1 VAARF
6 EELIARQL
14 ALFEEQDAEF
24 LRRVDDAERA
34 YDDADREDAEEVYG
48 RYQELVEHG
57 TEALAE
63 MRDAYAATLDE
74 DDAEEYVAEFNQ
86 AVIDR
91 LPRFGL
97 EIEDV

>member
-1 VAARF
+1 MAGRF
-6 EELIARQL
+6 AELIARQL
-14 ALFEEQDAEF
+14 DLFEEQDADF
-24 LRRVDDAERA
+24 LRRVDEAERT
-34 YDDADREDAEEVYG
+34 YDKADREEAEEIYG

-63 MRDAYAATLDE
+63 MRDGYARTLE
-74 DDAEEYVAEFNQ
+74 ADDAVEYVAEFNQ
-86 AVIDR
+86 TVIDR

>member
-1 VAARF
+1 MAGRF
-6 EELIARQL
+6 AELIARQL
-14 ALFEEQDAEF
+14 DLFEEHDADF
-24 LRRVDDAERA
+24 LRRVEDAERA
-34 YDDADREDAEEVYG
+34 YDAAEREQAEEVYG

-63 MRDAYAATLDE
+63 MRDAYASTLDE

-97 EIEDV
+97 EIEEL

>member
-1 VAARF
+1 MRGRF
-6 EELIARQL
+6 SEVIARQL
-14 ALFEEQDAEF
+14 DLFEEQDAEF
-24 LRRVDDAERA
+24 LRRVDEAERA

-57 TEALAE
+57 TEELGE
-63 MRDAYAATLDE
+63 MRDAYAGTLDS
-74 DDAEEYVAEFNQ
+74 DDADEYIAAFNQ

>member
-1 VAARF
+1 MRGRF
-6 EELIARQL
+6 SEVIARQL
-14 ALFEEQDAEF
+14 DLFEEQDAEF
-24 LRRVDDAERA
+24 LRRVDEAERA
-34 YDDADREDAEEVYG
+34 YDEADREDAEEVYG

-57 TEALAE
+57 TEELGE
-63 MRDAYAATLDE
+63 MRDAYARTLED
-74 DDAEEYVAEFNQ
+74 DDAEEYAAEFNQ

>member
-1 VAARF
+1 VGGRF
-6 EELIARQL
+6 AELIARQL
-14 ALFEEQDAEF
+14 DLFEEQDADF
-24 LRRVDDAERA
+24 LRRVDEAERA
-34 YDDADREDAEEVYG
+34 YDEADREDAEEVYG

-63 MRDAYAATLDE
+63 MRDAYAGTLDLG
-74 DDAEEYVAEFNQ
+74 DAEEYVAEFNEV
-86 AVIDR
+86 VIDR

>member
-1 VAARF
+1 MGGRF
-6 EELIARQL
+6 AELIARQL
-14 ALFEEQDAEF
+14 ELFERQDADF

-34 YDDADREDAEEVYG
+34 YDAADREDAAEVYG

-63 MRDAYAATLDE
+63 MRDAYADTLDVG
-74 DDAEEYVAEFNQ
+74 DADEYVAEFNQ

>member
-1 VAARF
+1 MRGRF
-6 EELIARQL
+6 SEVIARQL
-14 ALFEEQDAEF
+14 DLFEEQDAEF
-24 LRRVDDAERA
+24 LRRVDEAERA
-34 YDDADREDAEEVYG
+34 YDDADREDAEEVFG

-57 TEALAE
+57 TEALGE
-63 MRDAYAATLDE
+63 MRDAYAAMLED
-74 DDAEEYVAEFNQ
+74 DDAEEYAAEFNQ

>member
-1 VAARF
+1 MAGRF
-6 EELIARQL
+6 AELIHRQL
-14 ALFEEQDAEF
+14 DLFEEQDAAF
-24 LRRVDDAERA
+24 LQRVEEAERA
-34 YDDADREDAEEVYG
+34 YDRADREDAEEVYG

-63 MRDAYAATLDE
+63 MRDAYAATLDPEEAE
-74 DDAEEYVAEFNQ
+74 DYVAEFNQ
-86 AVIDR
+86 IVIDR

>member
-1 VAARF
+1 VGGRF
-6 EELIARQL
+6 AELIARQL
-14 ALFEEQDAEF
+14 DLFEEQDADF
-24 LRRVDDAERA
+24 LRRVDEAERA
-34 YDDADREDAEEVYG
+34 YDEADREDAEEVYG

-63 MRDAYAATLDE
+63 MRDAYAGTLDAG
-74 DDAEEYVAEFNQ
+74 DAEKYVAEFNDV
-86 AVIDR
+86 VIDR

>member
-1 VAARF
+1 MRGRF
-6 EELIARQL
+6 SEVIARQL
-14 ALFEEQDAEF
+14 DLFEKQDADF
-24 LRRVDDAERA
+24 LRRVDEAERA

-57 TEALAE
+57 TEELGE
-63 MRDAYAATLDE
+63 MRDAYAGTLDP
-74 DDAEEYVAEFNQ
+74 DDADEYIAEFNQ

>member
-1 VAARF
+1 MGGRF
-6 EELIARQL
+6 FELIHRQL
-14 ALFEEQDAEF
+14 DLFEEQDADF

-34 YDDADREDAEEVYG
+34 YDEADREDAEEVYG
-48 RYQELVEHG
+48 RFQELVEHG
-57 TEALAE
+57 TEALGE
-63 MRDAYAATLDE
+63 MRDAYARTLDL
-74 DDAEEYVAEFNQ
+74 DDADEYIAEFNQ

>member
-1 VAARF
+1 MGGRF
-6 EELIARQL
+6 AELISRQL
-14 ALFEEQDAEF
+14 DLFEQQDAEF

-34 YDDADREDAEEVYG
+34 YDAADREDAEEVYG

-63 MRDAYAATLDE
+63 MRDTYAGTLAVEDADE
-74 DDAEEYVAEFNQ
+74 YLAEFNQ

-91 LPRFGL
+91 MPRFGL
-97 EIEDV
+97 EIEDL

>member
-1 VAARF
+1 MGGRF
-6 EELIARQL
+6 AELIARQL
-14 ALFEEQDAEF
+14 DLFEQQDADF

-34 YDDADREDAEEVYG
+34 YDSADREDAEEIYG
-48 RYQELVEHG
+48 RFQELVEHG

-63 MRDAYAATLDE
+63 MRDAYSRTLEPE
-74 DDAEEYVAEFNQ
+74 DADDYAAEFNQ

-91 LPRFGL
+91 MPRFGL

>member
-34 YDDADREDAEEVYG
+34 YDEADREDAEEVYG

-97 EIEDV
+97 EIDDV

>member
-1 VAARF
+1 MAGRF
-6 EELIARQL
+6 AELIARQL
-14 ALFEEQDAEF
+14 DLFEQQDAEF
-24 LRRVDDAERA
+24 LRRVDEAERA

-57 TEALAE
+57 TEALGE
-63 MRDAYAATLDE
+63 MRDAYAGTLDT
-74 DDAEEYVAEFNQ
+74 DDAEEYVGEFNQ

-91 LPRFGL
+91 MPRFGL